1 MPRGAYEW
9 DNNIRN
15 KEVFSVKY
23 YQFGQKLKMAGAF
36 LIILI
41 LLPYVV
47 TVSFNGIETES
58 EEKVIFTVQVRSG
71 DSGEVNDVAWETYL
85 TGVLAKETAGQEEE
99 EFLKAQAVLIR
110 TKLYQEL
117 EASEEKVLS
126 ETYLTKYNMEEK
138 LGVFE
143 GKGYYEMLE
152 NAVKET
158 GNQVLFYGE
167 SYAWTPFHYS
177 SNGTTRNAKEVLG
190 SEDYPYIIV
199 KECPLDKSADKEI
212 QTKTFTYEDVQEKCK
227 SFLVAVAEEKA
238 NTIYK
243 YEDFEI
249 VSYDSAG
256 YVSQM
261 RIGETTCTGDQFRD
275 ALSLPSSSFTMK
287 DKKGKLQITT
297 VGRGHG
303 LGMSQWTA
311 QKMAQDGS
319 SYEKILQYFF
329 EGTTLASG
337 GEIFTKT
344 E

>member
-1 MPRGAYEW
+1 MWMR
-9 DNNIRN
+9 
-15 KEVFSVKY
+15 Y
-23 YQFGQKLKMAGAF
+23 YQFSQKVKMAGAF

-47 TVSFNGIETES
+47 TVSFHGVDKNHETKATFTVKVRTGDS
-58 EEKVIFTVQVRSG
+58 EKVQ
-71 DSGEVNDVAWETYL
+71 EVEWESYV
-85 TGVLAKETAGQEEE
+85 TGVLAKETHGQEEE
-99 EFLKAQAVLIR
+99 AFLKAQAVLIR

-117 EASEEKVLS
+117 ESSEEKILK
-126 ETYLTKYNMEEK
+126 EEYLTKYDLEDKM
-138 LGVFE
+138 GVFE
-143 GKGYYEMLE
+143 GREYYELLK

-158 GNQVLFYGE
+158 GNQVLFYE
-167 SYAWTPFHYS
+167 EAYAWTPFHYA
-177 SNGTTRNAKEVLG
+177 SNGTTRKAQEVLG
-190 SEDYPYIIV
+190 SEEYPYLIV
-199 KECPLDKSADKEI
+199 KECPLDKSADRELE
-212 QTKTFTYEDVQEKCK
+212 TKTFTYEKVQEKCK
-227 SFLVAVAEEKA
+227 AFLVAVSEENAKK
-238 NTIYK
+238 IYQ

-249 VSYDSAG
+249 MAYDSAG

-275 ALSLPSSSFTMK
+275 ALSLASSSFTMR
-287 DKKGKLQITT
+287 DKNGKLQITT

-311 QKMAQDGS
+311 EKMAQEGKN
-319 SYEKILQYFF
+319 YEEILQYFF